1 MGATARGEGI
11 RVLGLALL
19 IASTVGAYVALRS
32 MSGAGDEGRLRPYQA
47 LAGTLPEA
55 ERQMFA
61 ALHVS
66 IRGAEAFRARTG
78 RWPEPRDLASS
89 EPAAFANDRGYQ
101 WGLARQ
107 TVVTQYLGLPDRPSD
122 PAWLVVFQEPIP
134 GAPPDPAPN
143 DEEHHRLPDGEVL
156 HLYIWMHRVGGRVT
170 REFVPSPESS
180 GWMQTLYAP
189 PNPIRP
195 SLVPAIVLTAVSS
208 GS

>member
-1 MGATARGEGI
+1 MSATARGEGI
-11 RVLGLALL
+11 RILGLALL

-32 MSGAGDEGRLRPYQA
+32 MSGAGDEERLRPYQA

-66 IRGAEAFRARTG
+66 ILGAEAFRARTG
-78 RWPEPRDLASS
+78 GWPEPRDLVSG
-89 EPAAFANDRGYQ
+89 EAAALADDRGYQ
-101 WGLARQ
+101 WRLARQ

-122 PAWLVVFQEPIP
+122 PAWLLVFQEPIP

-156 HLYIWMHRVGGRVT
+156 HLYIWMHRVGGRVPPQ
-170 REFVPSPESS
+170 FVPSPESS
-180 GWMQTLYAP
+180 GWMQILYAP
-189 PNPIRP
+189 PNPIRSP
-195 SLVPAIVLTAVSS
+195 LAPAIVLTILSS